1 MTCSNYYLI
10 VLTWNLAPI
19 HPAIGLQDI
28 IPINYNCTS
37 ILFFNHE
44 IQAYLY
50 FIKSYNLL
58 YNIFTCYYYNRS
70 QQFHSVSN
78 NGRQASI
85 YHLRRSDNQYVNHIV
100 LIILRFNNTCSVI
113 YEYNNIITTML
124 LAITQTLLFHVIQ
137 YFV

>member
-1 MTCSNYYLI
+1 MIYKLRIRFITLSTYYFRCTINTLKICCPTCMTCSNYYLI

-19 HPAIGLQDI
+19 HPDVGLQDI
-28 IPINYNCTS
+28 WLPINYNGTS
-37 ILFFNHE
+37 ILFFYHE

-58 YNIFTCYYYNRS
+58 YNIFTSSYYNRS

-85 YHLRRSDNQYVNHIV
+85 YHKRHSDNQYVNHIV
-100 LIILRFNNTCSVI
+100 L
-113 YEYNNIITTML
+113 
-124 LAITQTLLFHVIQ
+124 
-137 YFV
+137 

>member
-10 VLTWNLAPI
+10 ALTWNLAPI
-19 HPAIGLQDI
+19 HPAVGLQDI
-28 IPINYNCTS
+28 WLPINYNGTS
-37 ILFFNHE
+37 ILFFYHV

-50 FIKSYNLL
+50 FIKSFNLL

-85 YHLRRSDNQYVNHIV
+85 YHLRRSDNQYAN
-100 LIILRFNNTCSVI
+100 
-113 YEYNNIITTML
+113 
-124 LAITQTLLFHVIQ
+124 
-137 YFV
+137 

>member
-19 HPAIGLQDI
+19 HPAVGLQDI

-70 QQFHSVSN
+70 QQFYSVSN

-85 YHLRRSDNQYVNHIV
+85 YHLRRSDNQYVN
-100 LIILRFNNTCSVI
+100 
-113 YEYNNIITTML
+113 
-124 LAITQTLLFHVIQ
+124 
-137 YFV
+137 